1 MSFSSKISSHIDSVI
16 QEFCEK
22 LSKKYNVPKSDLYSC
37 WNNQQLSSDTEEKKV
52 EVVELTVEKA
62 NTSTKDFLMAFCKSK
77 GLKQSGTKDEVLKR
91 VLEHLDKNKKSDKV
105 EKIEVKKVEK
115 SSQPSIV
122 KALSE
127 KSSSMQIQKNKFGNY
142 EHFESGL
149 VFNNDTGNVIG
160 FQNKNGKVDSLT
172 DETIELCKKYKFTY
186 KLPENLN
193 VNKGLSSVKVEDLE
207 DEDEDELDEDDIEEE
222 EEELDNEVD
231 LEED

>member
-1 MSFSSKISSHIDSVI
+1 MSS
-16 QEFCEK
+16 E
-22 LSKKYNVPKSDLYSC
+22 
-37 WNNQQLSSDTEEKKV
+37 TEEKK

-91 VLEHLDKNKKSDKV
+91 VLEYLDKNKKS
-105 EKIEVKKVEK
+105 EKNEKNEVKKVDK
-115 SSQPSIV
+115 SIV
-122 KALSE
+122 KILSE

-142 EHFESGL
+142 EHFDSGL

-193 VNKGLSSVKVEDLE
+193 VNKGLSSVKVEDLD

>member
-37 WNNQQLSSDTEEKKV
+37 WNNQQLSSETEEKK

-91 VLEHLDKNKKSDKV
+91 VLEHLDKNKKSEKV
-105 EKIEVKKVEK
+105 EKVEKEVKKVEK
-115 SSQPSIV
+115 SIV

-142 EHFESGL
+142 EHFDSGL

-193 VNKGLSSVKVEDLE
+193 VNKGLSSVKVEDLD

>member
-1 MSFSSKISSHIDSVI
+1 MSLSSKLDLLI

-22 LSKKYNVPKSDLYSC
+22 LSKKYNIPKSDLYSL
-37 WNNQQLSSDTEEKKV
+37 WNNQAQSSDVNDEKKEEKK
-52 EVVELTVEKA
+52 EEKKDEMTVEKVS
-62 NTSTKDFLMAFCKSK
+62 TSTKDYLMAFCKSK
-77 GLKQSGTKDEVLKR
+77 GLKQSGTKDEVVKR
-91 VLEHLDKNKKSDKV
+91 VLEYLDKNKNDKT
-105 EKIEVKKVEK
+105 VKKVEK
-115 SSQPSIV
+115 SSGTSIL
-122 KALSE
+122 KTLSE
-127 KSSSMQIQKNKFGNY
+127 KSCSLQVQKNKFGNY

-172 DETIELCKKYKFTY
+172 DEYIELCKKYKFTY

-193 VNKGLSSVKVEDLE
+193 VDKGLNNVKVEDLD
-207 DEDEDELDEDDIEEE
+207 DEDEDELDEEDIEEE